1 MTLTG
6 CGGGHP
12 SIRPNPPA
20 QLSRQVCGGCPHRGP
35 DRLITRSKHLLAL
48 RDLAINIP
56 LPPTSTHHTT
66 WPDAPTEVMNLYSR
80 AKAEITPPTPLSAV
94 EEECRSWVSR
104 TILFLASSQIDERRC
119 GIDHHHL
126 DWSKAKAGAEVS
138 GSRTNCQ
145 ETSSRHKSSVRNRT
159 ARVNFF
165 LFAMLEV
172 ALPPAAVVPRGSQQ
186 RIPNPIGPHQHKFC
200 LVCSLAGQPQR
211 ASSAASKG

>member
-1 MTLTG
+1 MLAPHPTRSGPAGAVGRKLLG
-6 CGGGHP
+6 HLEEQLDPDWMWGGHP

-126 DWSKAKAGAEVS
+126 DWSKAKAGAEVP
-138 GSRTNCQ
+138 GSRQWGKKLN
-145 ETSSRHKSSVRNRT
+145 
-159 ARVNFF
+159 
-165 LFAMLEV
+165 
-172 ALPPAAVVPRGSQQ
+172 
-186 RIPNPIGPHQHKFC
+186 
-200 LVCSLAGQPQR
+200 AGI
-211 ASSAASKG
+211 

>member
-1 MTLTG
+1 M
-6 CGGGHP
+6 GGGHP

-20 QLSRQVCGGCPHRGP
+20 QLSPQVCGGCPHRGP

-145 ETSSRHKSSVRNRT
+145 ETSSRHKSSVRIRT

-165 LFAMLEV
+165 PFRNAGGCS
-172 ALPPAAVVPRGSQQ
+172 PSSSCRPARLSTK
-186 RIPNPIGPHQHKFC
+186 NPQPH
-200 LVCSLAGQPQR
+200 R
-211 ASSAASKG
+211 AAST